1 MLGYMPLLTFL
12 SLDSCTGVGILI
24 EGLKEKP
31 VGAISITPPVPHKP
45 KRNRGIKVCP
55 RLESIASWGCGDVYN
70 ELHAVVTARN
80 KCNAGKGDGRGA
92 DAARNEIG
100 TVVTEYAKTG
110 NLDENAVEVLTRK
123 ITPLRKPRRQDRARA
138 GLCCDAT
145 ILSTIIAMSACT
157 HY

>member
-1 MLGYMPLLTFL
+1 VST
-12 SLDSCTGVGILI
+12 TG
-24 EGLKEKP
+24 
-31 VGAISITPPVPHKP
+31 T
-45 KRNRGIKVCP
+45 
-55 RLESIASWGCGDVYN
+55 IASWGCGDVYN

-110 NLDENAVEVLTRK
+110 NLDENAVEVLTKK